1 MCLGSLH
8 HTRGSRRACVQPPS
22 LCADAATPTCPFP
35 PALQS
40 NNALPTVPPTQL
52 SAPAPHAGPPTRC
65 CRRPRER
72 IHRPQTRRRRENNI
86 DSLDKLRMI
95 RENVLKALDI
105 FECLVKRE
113 RKKRDLVVSREL
125 AWCGV
130 RWACGRAG
138 VLGRGWERGREAG
151 REGGRAQLHASVG
164 ACSSGSA
171 RRETCWW

>member
-1 MCLGSLH
+1 M
-8 HTRGSRRACVQPPS
+8 QPPS

-86 DSLDKLRMI
+86 DSLDKLRMS

-130 RWACGRAG
+130 REGAAACVCGGLLKRERKKRDLLVVSLWEGWDCTYSGWADETAC
-138 VLGRGWERGREAG
+138 VL
-151 REGGRAQLHASVG
+151 Q
-164 ACSSGSA
+164 
-171 RRETCWW
+171 T